1 MNSGRIE
8 GKWKQFIANAKR
20 RWDTL
25 FDDHI
30 GLWAGKRDCPKPVA
44 RTHARL
50 LGGTAQVRT
59 NAKPRHH
66 P

>member
-44 RTHARL
+44 RT
-50 LGGTAQVRT
+50 RT
-59 NAKPRHH
+59 RDYPAGRRK
-66 P
+66 